1 MTLDGRPWDQS
12 AAGRRAAGRRRVPW
26 TGAATVAAILVGA
39 AYLLAQ
45 GPAAPAAASGPR
57 GSGDTE
63 RAGPVVGAPAPGL
76 VVSTIDGRIIDLAD
90 LRGRPVWLTFGASW
104 CQACRAENPD
114 IESAFQAAT
123 DGNLAVIAVFISE
136 GNAAV
141 ADYAG
146 LAGLTYDKIA
156 DPDRQLAGRFR
167 VVGLPSH
174 FFIDRL
180 GIVRDVRVGSLDP
193 AGMQQELGVILR

>member
-1 MTLDGRPWDQS
+1 MTLDGRPWDPS
-12 AAGRRAAGRRRVPW
+12 AAGRRPAGRRRVPW
-26 TGAATVAAILVGA
+26 TWAATVAAIIVGA

-45 GPAAPAAASGPR
+45 GPAAPAGASGPG

-63 RAGPVVGAPAPGL
+63 RAGPVAGAPAPDL

-146 LAGLTYDKIA
+146 LTGLTYDKVA